1 VLQRSW
7 IYAHRGIWRDKNE
20 ANSISAINRAH
31 AEGFGIETDVRW
43 ANHEMIISHD
53 LITTDSVLSFRN
65 SLFDAIPVAINIKT
79 DGLQPYLKEFIINNG
94 HRGTFVFDGS
104 IPEMVKYRAE
114 EISHALRLSEYEK
127 DLPWNPD
134 FIWVDGFEVDWWIR
148 DRQILQH
155 LEDTPIVFVS
165 PELHGR
171 EHRTAWEWL
180 LDLKK
185 SGTDNLYVCT
195 DFPEELMAAYE

>member
-1 VLQRSW
+1 MTRFW
-7 IYAHRGIWRDKNE
+7 IYAHRGLWHDKEE
-20 ANSISAINRAH
+20 ANSVLAIDCARTK
-31 AEGFGIETDVRW
+31 GFGVETDVRW
-43 ANHEMIISHD
+43 GNSGLIISHD
-53 LITTDSVLSFRN
+53 PETTAKESDFKQ
-65 SLFDAIPVAINIKT
+65 SLFGSIPVAINIKT
-79 DGLQPYLKEFIINNG
+79 DGLQPYLKEFIIENGNN
-94 HRGTFVFDGS
+94 GTFVFDGS
-104 IPEMVKYRAE
+104 IPEMVKYRSF
-114 EISHALRLSEYEK
+114 EIPHALRLSEYEK

-155 LEDTPIVFVS
+155 LEDTPVVFVS

-180 LDLKK
+180 LGLKK